1 MCCLGKC
8 TTKMEMVPLEKL
20 VPYVNNARTHSP
32 EQVNKLRS
40 SLREFG
46 FVNPVIIDKDYSI
59 IAGHGRVMA
68 AREENMDAVPC
79 VLVDYLTDAQK
90 KAYILADN
98 RLAMDAGWDEELL
111 RMEIEALQGEEFDIS
126 LTGFDEKELSDLFGT
141 DDGAGQEDGFDVE
154 EELQK
159 PCFSKSGDLWHLGR
173 HTVICGDSTLTE
185 TYQRLLA
192 GAQVNLV
199 CTKPAINLAL
209 RIFDVIIAAIAMKH
223 VTRAALAI
231 DGVRPFAARYSVI
244 AGPGIDR
251 VIAAIAIDRVMAG
264 TAVDLVIAGKAGD
277 RIFAD
282 ASEQRVQAPVVACA
296 AGHDRRGSRSRSGGL
311 GAVLIL
317 TLDHRRLQ
325 LLGGDQQDATGIKD
339 LRRLMLQV
347 LPPLLHRVEG
357 GIEVGEGFGFRRRA
371 GGTPA
376 QMDGA
381 LGGHGV
387 TPRVRVGAM
396 PVRAGGRST

>member
-111 RMEIEALQGEEFDIS
+111 RMEIEALQGEDFDIS

-173 HTVICGDSTLTE
+173 HTVICGDSTLTG

-199 CTKPAINLAL
+199 CTEICSALVLSSLSSQEQMGWGSHKQL
-209 RIFDVIIAAIAMKH
+209 RI
-223 VTRAALAI
+223 
-231 DGVRPFAARYSVI
+231 
-244 AGPGIDR
+244 
-251 VIAAIAIDRVMAG
+251 
-264 TAVDLVIAGKAGD
+264 
-277 RIFAD
+277 
-282 ASEQRVQAPVVACA
+282 AC
-296 AGHDRRGSRSRSGGL
+296 
-311 GAVLIL
+311 
-317 TLDHRRLQ
+317 
-325 LLGGDQQDATGIKD
+325 
-339 LRRLMLQV
+339 
-347 LPPLLHRVEG
+347 
-357 GIEVGEGFGFRRRA
+357 
-371 GGTPA
+371 
-376 QMDGA
+376 
-381 LGGHGV
+381 
-387 TPRVRVGAM
+387 
-396 PVRAGGRST
+396 

>member
-79 VLVDYLTDAQK
+79 VLVDYLTEAQK

-159 PCFSKSGDLWHLGR
+159 PCFSKPGDLWHLGR

-199 CTKPAINLAL
+199 CTDPPYLVNLES
-209 RIFDVIIAAIAMKH
+209 
-223 VTRAALAI
+223 T
-231 DGVRPFAARYSVI
+231 S
-244 AGPGIDR
+244 
-251 VIAAIAIDRVMAG
+251 
-264 TAVDLVIAGKAGD
+264 GK
-277 RIFAD
+277 
-282 ASEQRVQAPVVACA
+282 
-296 AGHDRRGSRSRSGGL
+296 
-311 GAVLIL
+311 
-317 TLDHRRLQ
+317 
-325 LLGGDQQDATGIKD
+325 IKCCGK
-339 LRRLMLQV
+339 LKL
-347 LPPLLHRVEG
+347 
-357 GIEVGEGFGFRRRA
+357 
-371 GGTPA
+371 
-376 QMDGA
+376 
-381 LGGHGV
+381 
-387 TPRVRVGAM
+387 
-396 PVRAGGRST
+396 